1 MEMRSTATGYV
12 RGLYIVVKRDLD
24 RFWKYKWWLAGLITM
39 NLTDL
44 FIFAL
49 IFNNIVNRA
58 YIDNYL
64 LFLAPGIA
72 AIATF
77 ASAFS
82 IGREVGVEV
91 RRGYTQ
97 YLLSLPL
104 TRMQLS
110 IGRILGGAVRGLIYQ
125 MPFIALLFILHE
137 KLPTL
142 SEAGILAVTSSM
154 LTISMSSL
162 SIVISTAV
170 RSFDLQATMR
180 SFTYFVLFFFSNVFY
195 PDALISRYFPHAL
208 YIVISNNPVSIAT
221 SIYRNIF
228 TQNTPAEDS
237 VILLLK
243 LAIWCIVL
251 LIMGSIFYLRNLTH

>member
-1 MEMRSTATGYV
+1 MRIVGMGYA
-12 RGLYIVVKRDLD
+12 RGLYIVMKRDLD

-49 IFNNIVNRA
+49 IFNNIINRA
-58 YIDNYL
+58 YISDYL
-64 LFLAPGIA
+64 LFLAPGIT

-97 YLLSLPL
+97 YFLSLPL

-125 MPFIALLFILHE
+125 IPFILLLVILHG
-137 KLPTL
+137 KLPTPA
-142 SEAGILAVTSSM
+142 EAWTMVATSIM

-170 RSFDLQATMR
+170 ISFDLQATMR

-195 PDALISRYFPHAL
+195 PDSLISRYFPQVL
-208 YIVISNNPVSIAT
+208 YIMISNNPVSIAT
-221 SIYRNIF
+221 SIYRGIF
-228 TQNTPAEDS
+228 TPNAATEDPL
-237 VILLLK
+237 ILLLK
-243 LAIWCIVL
+243 LAAWCIIFLVL
-251 LIMGSIFYLRNLTH
+251 GSIFYLRNLTR

>member
-1 MEMRSTATGYV
+1 MRSFAKGV
-12 RGLYIVVKRDLD
+12 QVVVMRDLD
-24 RFWKYKWWLAGLITM
+24 RFWKYKWWLAGLISM

-49 IFNNIVNRA
+49 VFNGIVNRA

-104 TRMQLS
+104 TRFQLS
-110 IGRILGGAVRGLIYQ
+110 MGRIFGGALRGLIYQ
-125 MPFIALLFILHE
+125 LPFIALLLILYW
-137 KLPTL
+137 KIPSPDKT
-142 SEAGILAVTSSM
+142 GFMILTSMM

-162 SIVISTAV
+162 SITISTAV

-195 PDALISRYFPHAL
+195 PDALIRTYFPQIL
-208 YIVISNNPVSIAT
+208 YIMISNNPVSIAT
-221 SIYRNIF
+221 SIYRWIF
-228 TQNTPAEDS
+228 DEAMVEDPL
-237 VILLLK
+237 VLLVK
-243 LAIWCIVL
+243 MAIWCIVFFVL
-251 LIMGSIFYLRNLTH
+251 GSFFYLRNLIS

>member
-1 MEMRSTATGYV
+1 MSRSYLRGVYV
-12 RGLYIVVKRDLD
+12 VVKRDLD

-49 IFNNIVNRA
+49 VFNNIVNRA

-91 RRGYTQ
+91 RRGYNQ

-104 TRMQLS
+104 TRLQLS
-110 IGRILGGAVRGLIYQ
+110 VGRILGGAVRGLIYQ
-125 MPFIALLFILHE
+125 IPFIALLVILHW
-137 KLPTL
+137 KPL
-142 SEAGILAVTSSM
+142 SMDRIGFIIITSIM

-162 SIVISTAV
+162 SITISTAV

-180 SFTYFVLFFFSNVFY
+180 SFTYFILFFFSNVFY
-195 PDALISRYFPHAL
+195 PDNLIRRYFPEPL
-208 YIVISNNPVSIAT
+208 YIAISNNPVSIAT
-221 SIYRNIF
+221 SIYRWIF
-228 TQNTPAEDS
+228 ESPGRAIEDP
-237 VILLLK
+237 ILLLTK
-243 LAIWCIVL
+243 MTIWCIAL
-251 LIMGSIFYLRNLTH
+251 LIAGAWLYLRNLAS

>member
-1 MEMRSTATGYV
+1 MRIASMGYA
-12 RGLYIVVKRDLD
+12 RGLYIVMKRDLD

-58 YIDNYL
+58 YINNYL

-104 TRMQLS
+104 TRVQLS
-110 IGRILGGAVRGLIYQ
+110 MGRILGGAVRGLIYQ
-125 MPFIALLFILHE
+125 IPFILLLIILHG

-142 SEAGILAVTSSM
+142 AEAGVIVITSVM
-154 LTISMSSL
+154 LTVSMSSL

-195 PDALISRYFPHAL
+195 PDALISRYFPHIL
-208 YIVISNNPVSIAT
+208 YIMISNNPVSIAT
-221 SIYRNIF
+221 SIYRGIF
-228 TQNTPAEDS
+228 TYNASIEDPL
-237 VILLLK
+237 ILLLK
-243 LAIWCIVL
+243 LASWCIIF

>member
-1 MEMRSTATGYV
+1 MRIVGMGYV
-12 RGLYIVVKRDLD
+12 RGLYIVMKRDLD

-49 IFNNIVNRA
+49 IFNNIINRA
-58 YIDNYL
+58 YISDYL
-64 LFLAPGIA
+64 LFLAPGIT

-77 ASAFS
+77 ASAF
-82 IGREVGVEV
+82 
-91 RRGYTQ
+91 
-97 YLLSLPL
+97 
-104 TRMQLS
+104 S

-125 MPFIALLFILHE
+125 IPFILLLVILHG
-137 KLPTL
+137 KLPTPV
-142 SEAGILAVTSSM
+142 EAWTMVVTSIM

-195 PDALISRYFPHAL
+195 PDSLISRYFPQVL
-208 YIVISNNPVSIAT
+208 YIMISNNPVSIAT
-221 SIYRNIF
+221 SIYRGIF
-228 TQNTPAEDS
+228 TPNATTEDPL
-237 VILLLK
+237 ILLLK
-243 LAIWCIVL
+243 LAAWCIIFLVL
-251 LIMGSIFYLRNLTH
+251 GSIFYLRNLTR

>member
-1 MEMRSTATGYV
+1 MRIAGIGYA
-12 RGLYIVVKRDLD
+12 RGLYIVMKRDLD
-24 RFWKYKWWLAGLITM
+24 RFWKYKWWLAGLVTM

-49 IFNNIVNRA
+49 IFNNIINRA
-58 YIDNYL
+58 YISNYL
-64 LFLAPGIA
+64 LFLAPGIT

-104 TRMQLS
+104 TRIQLS
-110 IGRILGGAVRGLIYQ
+110 MGRILGGAVRGLIYQ
-125 MPFIALLFILHE
+125 IPFILLLIILYG
-137 KLPTL
+137 KLPVL
-142 SEAGILAVTSSM
+142 AEAGVMVITSIM

-180 SFTYFVLFFFSNVFY
+180 SFTYFLLFFFSNVFY
-195 PDALISRYFPHAL
+195 PDALISRYFPHVL
-208 YIVISNNPVSIAT
+208 YIMISNNPVSIAT
-221 SIYRNIF
+221 SIYRGIF
-228 TQNTPAEDS
+228 TPGTVTEDPL
-237 VILLLK
+237 ILLLK
-243 LAIWCIVL
+243 LAAWCIIFL
-251 LIMGSIFYLRNLTH
+251 MLGSVFYLRNLTQ

>member
-1 MEMRSTATGYV
+1 MRSYV
-12 RGLYIVVKRDLD
+12 RGIQVVVMRDLD

-49 IFNNIVNRA
+49 IFNRIVDRA

-64 LFLAPGIA
+64 LFIAPGIT

-104 TRMQLS
+104 TRPQLS
-110 IGRILGGAVRGLIYQ
+110 MGRILGGALRGLIYQ
-125 MPFIALLFILHE
+125 IPFITLLLLLYWSIPSPE
-137 KLPTL
+137 KL
-142 SEAGILAVTSSM
+142 GIMILTSIM

-162 SIVISTAV
+162 SITISTAV

-195 PDALISRYFPHAL
+195 PDALIKRYLPEAL
-208 YIVISNNPVSIAT
+208 YIVMLNNPVSIAT
-221 SIYRNIF
+221 SIYRWIF
-228 TQNTPAEDS
+228 NSSPVEDPL
-237 VILLLK
+237 VLVVK
-243 LAIWCIVL
+243 MTIWCVVFFIL
-251 LIMGSIFYLRNLTH
+251 GSLFYLRNLTA

>member
-1 MEMRSTATGYV
+1 MRSYA
-12 RGLYIVVKRDLD
+12 RGIQIVVMRDLD

-49 IFNNIVNRA
+49 IFNGIVNRA

-64 LFLAPGIA
+64 LFIAPGIT

-104 TRMQLS
+104 TRFQLS
-110 IGRILGGAVRGLIYQ
+110 IGRILGGALRGLIYQ
-125 MPFIALLFILHE
+125 IPFIALLLILYWSIPSIE
-137 KLPTL
+137 KF
-142 SEAGILAVTSSM
+142 SIMIATSVM

-162 SIVISTAV
+162 SITISTAV

-195 PDALISRYFPHAL
+195 PDALIRKYFPEIL
-208 YIVISNNPVSIAT
+208 YIIISNNPVSIAT
-221 SIYRNIF
+221 SIYRWIF
-228 TQNTPAEDS
+228 GVMPVEDPLIL
-237 VILLLK
+237 VIK
-243 LAIWCIVL
+243 MIIWCLVFFIL
-251 LIMGSIFYLRNLTH
+251 GSFFYLRNLMA

>member
-1 MEMRSTATGYV
+1 MEMRSYA
-12 RGLYIVVKRDLD
+12 RGIQIVVMRDLD

-49 IFNNIVNRA
+49 IFNGIVNRA

-64 LFLAPGIA
+64 LFIAPGIT

-104 TRMQLS
+104 TRFQLS
-110 IGRILGGAVRGLIYQ
+110 IGRILGGALRGLIYQ
-125 MPFIALLFILHE
+125 IPFIALLLILYWSIPSIE
-137 KLPTL
+137 KF
-142 SEAGILAVTSSM
+142 SIMIATSVM

-162 SIVISTAV
+162 SITISTAV

-195 PDALISRYFPHAL
+195 PDALIRKYFPEIL
-208 YIVISNNPVSIAT
+208 YIIISNNPVSIAT
-221 SIYRNIF
+221 SIYRWIF
-228 TQNTPAEDS
+228 GVMPVEDPLIL
-237 VILLLK
+237 VIK
-243 LAIWCIVL
+243 MIIWCLVFFIL
-251 LIMGSIFYLRNLTH
+251 GSFFYLRNLMA

>member
-1 MEMRSTATGYV
+1 VRAPAGGYA
-12 RGLYIVVKRDLD
+12 RGIYMVVKRDLD

-58 YIDNYL
+58 YISDYL

-104 TRMQLS
+104 TRTQLS
-110 IGRILGGAVRGLIYQ
+110 LGRILGGAVRGLIYQ
-125 MPFIALLFILHE
+125 VPFIALLIILHWE
-137 KLPTL
+137 IP
-142 SEAGILAVTSSM
+142 SPAEAGLIAVTSIM
-154 LTISMSSL
+154 LTIAMSSL
-162 SIVISTAV
+162 SITISTAV

-195 PDALISRYFPHAL
+195 PDTLIRRYFPQAL

-221 SIYRNIF
+221 SIYRDIF
-228 TQNTPAEDS
+228 APGMAPPGDIP
-237 VILLLK
+237 VLLVK
-243 LAIWCIVL
+243 LAAWSIVL
-251 LIMGSIFYLRNLTH
+251 LAAGSIFYLRNLSR

>member
-1 MEMRSTATGYV
+1 MRSYV
-12 RGLYIVVKRDLD
+12 RGIQIVVMRDLD

-49 IFNNIVNRA
+49 IFNGIVNRA

-64 LFLAPGIA
+64 LFIAPGIT

-104 TRMQLS
+104 TRFQLS
-110 IGRILGGAVRGLIYQ
+110 IGRILGGALRGLIYQ
-125 MPFIALLFILHE
+125 IPFIALLLILYWSIPSVE
-137 KLPTL
+137 KLL
-142 SEAGILAVTSSM
+142 IMIATSVM

-162 SIVISTAV
+162 SITISTAV

-195 PDALISRYFPHAL
+195 PDALIRKYFPEIL
-208 YIVISNNPVSIAT
+208 YIMISNNPVSIAT
-221 SIYRNIF
+221 SIYRWIF
-228 TQNTPAEDS
+228 GTLPIEDPF
-237 VILLLK
+237 LLIAK
-243 LAIWCIVL
+243 MFIWCL
-251 LIMGSIFYLRNLTH
+251 LFFILGGFFYLRNLMA

>member
-1 MEMRSTATGYV
+1 MRIVGMGYA
-12 RGLYIVVKRDLD
+12 RGLYIVMKRDLD

-49 IFNNIVNRA
+49 IFNNIINRA
-58 YIDNYL
+58 YISDYL
-64 LFLAPGIA
+64 LFLAPGIT

-97 YLLSLPL
+97 YFLSLPL

-110 IGRILGGAVRGLIYQ
+110 IGRILGGVVRGLIYQ
-125 MPFIALLFILHE
+125 IPFILLLVILHG
-137 KLPTL
+137 KLPTPA
-142 SEAGILAVTSSM
+142 EAWTMVVTSIM

-162 SIVISTAV
+162 SIVISTVV
-170 RSFDLQATMR
+170 RNFDLQATMR

-195 PDALISRYFPHAL
+195 PDSLISRYFPQVL
-208 YIVISNNPVSIAT
+208 YIMISNNPVSIAT
-221 SIYRNIF
+221 SIYRGIF
-228 TQNTPAEDS
+228 TPNATTEDPL
-237 VILLLK
+237 ILLLK
-243 LAIWCIVL
+243 LAAWCIIFLVL
-251 LIMGSIFYLRNLTH
+251 GSIFYLRNLTR